1 MLKLL
6 LQLGFSNKEA
16 KVYLAGLELGAS
28 SVQKIALRA
37 GVNRA
42 TTHVILQSFIKRGLV
57 TVFESRGR
65 NFFAVED
72 PSLLQK
78 LIRLKTEEE
87 HDRRE
92 RLNRIWPEFSVLYA
106 LSKDKPR
113 VQFFEGREEVLAAAD
128 LIFQAQERVLRN
140 IYNVDDLYRAF
151 PKYRRR
157 MRGHEFRTIY
167 NRSVGPR
174 PEAEERRVKRVAS
187 YVPEEEYPIAS
198 DIDIY
203 DDKIHITSLRQDLM
217 AFFVQNQEIA
227 ETQKAIFD
235 LAKVGADAEKNNKNI
250 KA

>member
-1 MLKLL
+1 MIELL
-6 LQLGFSNKEA
+6 RQLGFSDKEA

-78 LIRLKTEEE
+78 LIHLKTEEE
-87 HDRRE
+87 HDRLG
-92 RLNRIWPEFSVLYA
+92 RLSRIWPEFSVLYA
-106 LSKDKPR
+106 LAEDKPR
-113 VQFFEGREEVLAAAD
+113 VRFFEGREEVLKAAD
-128 LIFQAQERVLRN
+128 FIFQAQEKVLRN
-140 IYNVDDLYRAF
+140 IYNVDDLYRVF

-157 MRGHEFRTIY
+157 QTSHEVRTIY
-167 NRSVGPR
+167 NRAAGPR
-174 PEAEERRVKRVAS
+174 TAEEDRRINRISS
-187 YVPEEEYPIAS
+187 YVPEDGYPIAS

-217 AFFVQNQEIA
+217 AFFVQNKEIA
-227 ETQKAIFD
+227 ETQKSIFD
-235 LAKVGADAEKNNKNI
+235 LAKLGAENI
-250 KA
+250 K